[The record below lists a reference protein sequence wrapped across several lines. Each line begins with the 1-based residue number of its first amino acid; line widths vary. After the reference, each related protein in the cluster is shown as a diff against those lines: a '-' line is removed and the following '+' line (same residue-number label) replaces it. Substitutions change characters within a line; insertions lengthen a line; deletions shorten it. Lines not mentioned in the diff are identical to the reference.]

1 MIWFHSTTRPSG
13 SAAALQQRSFPVFSS
28 LADKLVLSNGV
39 QMPGIG
45 FGTWQVPADSTLEN
59 AVSAALKLGYR
70 FFDTAQIY
78 GNASAIGR
86 GVLLSDLP
94 RAEIFISSK
103 IWTSHRSYDGVMRA
117 FTDIIEQLKTTY
129 LDQLLIHWPATQGE
143 PMIWQSQNAGT
154 WRALEDLYEQGVV
167 KVIGVSNFLPHHLVP
182 LLARARIRPMVNQ
195 LEIHP
200 GYPQFAAVNFC
211 FKQNIAVQA
220 WSPLGRG
227 GLTHHPLL
235 IELGEKYG
243 VSPALIALRWSLQH
257 GFIPVVK
264 ALDAEHMKSN
274 LDAFGL
280 TLEDEDMTRLDTMQ
294 QVAFSGLHPD
304 TVTF

>member
-1 MIWFHSTTRPSG
+1 MIWFHSTIRPSG

-45 FGTWQVPADSTLEN
+45 FGTWQVPTDSTLEN

-154 WRALEDLYEQGVV
+154 WRALEDLYEQGAV

-294 QVAFSGLHPD
+294 QVAFSGLHPG

>member
-1 MIWFHSTTRPSG
+1 M
-13 SAAALQQRSFPVFSS
+13 FSS
-28 LADKLVLSNGV
+28 IDDKLALPNGI
-39 QMPGIG
+39 QMPCMG
-45 FGTWQVPADSTLEN
+45 FGTWQVPADSTLEE
-59 AVSAALKLGYR
+59 AVVSALQLGYR

-78 GNASAIGR
+78 GNAAAISR
-86 GVLLSDLP
+86 GIQASGVP
-94 RAEIFISSK
+94 REKIFISSK
-103 IWTSHRSYDGVMRA
+103 IWTSSRSYDGVMRA
-117 FTDIIEQLKTTY
+117 FSDILDDLKTNY

-154 WRALEDLYEQGVV
+154 WRALEELYDKGAV

-200 GYPQFAAVNFC
+200 GYPQFATVNFC
-211 FKQNIAVQA
+211 FKQGIAVQA

-227 GLTHHPLL
+227 GLTHHPIL

-243 VSPALIALRWSLQH
+243 VTPAQIAIRWSLQH
-257 GFIPVVK
+257 GFVPIVK
-264 ALDAEHMKSN
+264 ALDIGHMKSN
-274 LDAFGL
+274 INSFGFTLSDDDMKQLD
-280 TLEDEDMTRLDTMQ
+280 MMQ

>member
-45 FGTWQVPADSTLEN
+45 FGTWQVPTDSTLEN

-154 WRALEDLYEQGVV
+154 WRALEDLYEQGAV

-294 QVAFSGLHPD
+294 QVAFSGLPPD

>member
-1 MIWFHSTTRPSG
+1 M
-13 SAAALQQRSFPVFSS
+13 FSS

-45 FGTWQVPADSTLEN
+45 FGTWQVPTDSTLEN

-154 WRALEDLYEQGVV
+154 WRALEDLYEQGAV

-274 LDAFGL
+274 LDAFSL

>member
-1 MIWFHSTTRPSG
+1 M
-13 SAAALQQRSFPVFSS
+13 FSS

-45 FGTWQVPADSTLEN
+45 FGTWQVPTDSTLEN

-154 WRALEDLYEQGVV
+154 WRALEDLYEQGAV

-304 TVTF
+304 TF

>member
-1 MIWFHSTTRPSG
+1 MIWFHSTIRPSG

-45 FGTWQVPADSTLEN
+45 FGTWQVPTDSTLEN

-154 WRALEDLYEQGVV
+154 WRALEDLYEQGAV

-211 FKQNIAVQA
+211 FKQNISVQA

>member
-45 FGTWQVPADSTLEN
+45 FGTWQVPTDSTLEN

-78 GNASAIGR
+78 SNASAIGR

-154 WRALEDLYEQGVV
+154 WRALEDLYEQGAV

>member
-1 MIWFHSTTRPSG
+1 MIWFHSTIRPSG

-45 FGTWQVPADSTLEN
+45 FGTWQVPTDSTLEN

-154 WRALEDLYEQGVV
+154 WRALEDLYEQSAV

>member
-1 MIWFHSTTRPSG
+1 MIWFHSTIRPSG

-45 FGTWQVPADSTLEN
+45 FGTWQVPTDSTLEN

-78 GNASAIGR
+78 GNAFAIGR

-117 FTDIIEQLKTTY
+117 FTDIIQQLKTTY

-154 WRALEDLYEQGVV
+154 WRALEDLYEQGAV

>member
-1 MIWFHSTTRPSG
+1 MIWFHSTIRPSG

-45 FGTWQVPADSTLEN
+45 FGTWQVPTDSTLEN

-154 WRALEDLYEQGVV
+154 WRALEDLYEQGAV

-182 LLARARIRPMVNQ
+182 LLAHARIRPMVNQ

>member
-1 MIWFHSTTRPSG
+1 MIWFHSTIRPSG

-154 WRALEDLYEQGVV
+154 WRALEDLYEQGAV

-195 LEIHP
+195 LETHP

>member
-1 MIWFHSTTRPSG
+1 MIWFHSTIRPSG

-45 FGTWQVPADSTLEN
+45 FGTWQVPTDSTLEN

-154 WRALEDLYEQGVV
+154 WRALEDLYEQGAV

-257 GFIPVVK
+257 GFIPVMK

>member
-1 MIWFHSTTRPSG
+1 M
-13 SAAALQQRSFPVFSS
+13 FSS

-45 FGTWQVPADSTLEN
+45 FGTWQVPTDSTLEN

-195 LEIHP
+195 LESHP

>member
-1 MIWFHSTTRPSG
+1 M
-13 SAAALQQRSFPVFSS
+13 FSS

-45 FGTWQVPADSTLEN
+45 FGTWQVPTDSTLEN

-129 LDQLLIHWPATQGE
+129 LDQLLIHWPAPQGE

-154 WRALEDLYEQGVV
+154 WRALEDLYEQGAV

>member
-1 MIWFHSTTRPSG
+1 MIWFHSTIRPSG

-45 FGTWQVPADSTLEN
+45 FGTWQVPTDSTLEN

-154 WRALEDLYEQGVV
+154 WRALEDLYEQGAV

-274 LDAFGL
+274 LDAFDL

>member
-1 MIWFHSTTRPSG
+1 MIWFHSTIRPSG

-45 FGTWQVPADSTLEN
+45 FGTWQVPTDSTLEN

-78 GNASAIGR
+78 GNASSIGR

-154 WRALEDLYEQGVV
+154 WRALEDLYEQGAV

>member
-1 MIWFHSTTRPSG
+1 MIWFHSTIRPSG
-13 SAAALQQRSFPVFSS
+13 SAAALQQMIFPVFSS

-45 FGTWQVPADSTLEN
+45 FGTWQVPTDSTLEN

-154 WRALEDLYEQGVV
+154 WRALEDLYEQGAV

>member
-1 MIWFHSTTRPSG
+1 M
-13 SAAALQQRSFPVFSS
+13 FSS
-28 LADKLVLSNGV
+28 IDDKLALSNGI
-39 QMPGIG
+39 QMPCMG
-45 FGTWQVPADSTLEN
+45 FGTWQVPADSTLEE
-59 AVSAALKLGYR
+59 AVVSALQLGYR

-78 GNASAIGR
+78 GNAAAIGR
-86 GVLLSDLP
+86 GIQASGVP
-94 RAEIFISSK
+94 REKIFISSK
-103 IWTSHRSYDGVMRA
+103 IWTSSRSYDGVMRA
-117 FTDIIEQLKTTY
+117 FSDILDDLKTSY

-154 WRALEDLYEQGVV
+154 WRALEELYDKGAV

-200 GYPQFAAVNFC
+200 GYPQFATVNFC
-211 FKQNIAVQA
+211 FKQGIAVQA

-227 GLTHHPLL
+227 GLTHHPIL

-243 VSPALIALRWSLQH
+243 VTPAQIAIRWSLQH
-257 GFIPVVK
+257 GFVPIVK
-264 ALDAEHMKSN
+264 ALDIGHMKSN
-274 LDAFGL
+274 IDSFGFTISDDDMKQLD
-280 TLEDEDMTRLDTMQ
+280 MMQ

>member
-1 MIWFHSTTRPSG
+1 MIWFHSTIRPSG

-45 FGTWQVPADSTLEN
+45 FGTWQVPTDSTLEN

-154 WRALEDLYEQGVV
+154 WRALEDLYEQGAV

-257 GFIPVVK
+257 GFIPIVK

-274 LDAFGL
+274 LEAFGL

>member
-1 MIWFHSTTRPSG
+1 MIWFHSTIRPSG

-78 GNASAIGR
+78 GNASVIGR

>member
-1 MIWFHSTTRPSG
+1 MIWFHSTIRPSR

-45 FGTWQVPADSTLEN
+45 FGTWQVPTDSTLEN

-154 WRALEDLYEQGVV
+154 WRALEDLYEQGAV

>member
-1 MIWFHSTTRPSG
+1 MIWFHSTIRPSG

-45 FGTWQVPADSTLEN
+45 FGTWQVPTDSTLEN

-117 FTDIIEQLKTTY
+117 FTNIIEQLKTTY

-154 WRALEDLYEQGVV
+154 WRALEDLYEQGAV

>member
-1 MIWFHSTTRPSG
+1 M
-13 SAAALQQRSFPVFSS
+13 FSS

-45 FGTWQVPADSTLEN
+45 FGTWQVPTDSTLEN

-103 IWTSHRSYDGVMRA
+103 IWASHRSYDGVMRA

-154 WRALEDLYEQGVV
+154 WRALEDLYEQGAV

>member
-1 MIWFHSTTRPSG
+1 M
-13 SAAALQQRSFPVFSS
+13 FSS

-45 FGTWQVPADSTLEN
+45 FGTWQVPTDSTLEN

-154 WRALEDLYEQGVV
+154 WRALEDLYEQGAV

-195 LEIHP
+195 LEIQP

>member
-1 MIWFHSTTRPSG
+1 M
-13 SAAALQQRSFPVFSS
+13 FSS

-45 FGTWQVPADSTLEN
+45 FGTWQVPTDSTLEN

-154 WRALEDLYEQGVV
+154 WRALEDLSEQGAV

>member
-1 MIWFHSTTRPSG
+1 MIWFHSTIRPSG

-45 FGTWQVPADSTLEN
+45 FGTWQVPTDSTLEN

-154 WRALEDLYEQGVV
+154 WRALEDLYEQGAV

-243 VSPALIALRWSLQH
+243 VSPALIALRWSLQR

>member
-1 MIWFHSTTRPSG
+1 MIWFHSTIRPSG

-28 LADKLVLSNGV
+28 LADKLVLFNGV

-45 FGTWQVPADSTLEN
+45 FGTWQVPTDSTLEN

-154 WRALEDLYEQGVV
+154 WRALEDLYEQGAV

>member
-1 MIWFHSTTRPSG
+1 MIWFHSTIRPSG

-45 FGTWQVPADSTLEN
+45 FGTWQVPTDSTLEN

-143 PMIWQSQNAGT
+143 SMIWQSQNAGT
-154 WRALEDLYEQGVV
+154 WRALEDLYEQGAV

-274 LDAFGL
+274 LEAFGL

>member
-1 MIWFHSTTRPSG
+1 M
-13 SAAALQQRSFPVFSS
+13 FSS

-45 FGTWQVPADSTLEN
+45 VGTWQVPTDSTLEN

-154 WRALEDLYEQGVV
+154 WRALEDLYEQGAV

-274 LDAFGL
+274 LDAFVL

>member
-1 MIWFHSTTRPSG
+1 MDDVQLIIP
-13 SAAALQQRSFPVFSS
+13 AALNRGRFSAEVPVFSS
-28 LADKLVLSNGV
+28 IADKLVLPNGIR
-39 QMPGIG
+39 MPGIG
-45 FGTWQVPADSTLEN
+45 FGTWQVPADSALEN
-59 AVSAALKLGYR
+59 VISSALELGYR

-86 GVLLSDLP
+86 CLLASGLP
-94 RAEIFISSK
+94 REEVYISSK

-117 FTDIIEQLKTTY
+117 FSDIVEQLKVSY

-154 WRALEDLYEQGVV
+154 WRALEDLHDQGAVR
-167 KVIGVSNFLPHHLVP
+167 VIGVSNFLPHHLVP

-211 FKQNIAVQA
+211 FAQNIAVQA

-227 GLTHHPLL
+227 GLVQHPLL
-235 IELGEKYG
+235 NELADRHG
-243 VSPALIALRWSLQH
+243 VSPAVIALRWNLQH
-257 GFIPVVK
+257 GFVPVVK
-264 ALDAEHMKSN
+264 ALDPEHMKTN
-274 LDAFGL
+274 LEAFNL
-280 TLEDEDMTRLDTMQ
+280 TLDQEDMKRLDKMQ

-304 TVTF
+304 TVSF

>member
-1 MIWFHSTTRPSG
+1 M
-13 SAAALQQRSFPVFSS
+13 FSS

-45 FGTWQVPADSTLEN
+45 FGTWQVPTDSTLEN

-154 WRALEDLYEQGVV
+154 WRALEDLYEQDAV

>member
-1 MIWFHSTTRPSG
+1 MIWFHSTIRPSG

-45 FGTWQVPADSTLEN
+45 FGTWQVPTDSTLEN

-154 WRALEDLYEQGVV
+154 WRALEDLYEQGAV

-294 QVAFSGLHPD
+294 QVVFSGLHPD

>member
-1 MIWFHSTTRPSG
+1 MIWFHSTIRPSG

-45 FGTWQVPADSTLEN
+45 FGTWQMPTDSTLEN

-154 WRALEDLYEQGVV
+154 WRALEDLYEQGAV

>member
-1 MIWFHSTTRPSG
+1 MIWFHSTIRPSG

-45 FGTWQVPADSTLEN
+45 FGTWQVPTDSTLEN

-154 WRALEDLYEQGVV
+154 WRALEDLYEQGAV

-220 WSPLGRG
+220 WIPLGRG

>member
-1 MIWFHSTTRPSG
+1 MIWFHSTIRPSG

-45 FGTWQVPADSTLEN
+45 FGTWQVPTDSTLEN

-154 WRALEDLYEQGVV
+154 WRALEDLYEQGAV

-280 TLEDEDMTRLDTMQ
+280 TLEDKDMTRLDTMQ

>member
-1 MIWFHSTTRPSG
+1 M
-13 SAAALQQRSFPVFSS
+13 FSS
-28 LADKLVLSNGV
+28 LADNLVLSNGV

>member
-1 MIWFHSTTRPSG
+1 MIWFHSTIRPSG

-45 FGTWQVPADSTLEN
+45 FGTWQVPTDSTLEN

-70 FFDTAQIY
+70 LFDTAQIY

-154 WRALEDLYEQGVV
+154 WRALEDLYEQGAV

>member
-1 MIWFHSTTRPSG
+1 MIRFHSTIRPSG

-154 WRALEDLYEQGVV
+154 WRALEDLYEQGAV

>member
-45 FGTWQVPADSTLEN
+45 FGTWQVPTDSTLEN

-154 WRALEDLYEQGVV
+154 WRALEALYEQGAV